1 MFIKIKIS
9 LFRFKDNF
17 LNAQFSPK
25 AALDLE
31 LTKEL
36 ESKFEPIKQQ
46 QQQLQLQKELEQQ
59 ILEKKRQ
66 QQQRQIELQVLQQ
79 QQQQQQQIQQNEA
92 ILQSP
97 KLSYTSPTPTAQQQQ
112 LISSLNRTSYV
123 SMSISILTIFILTLN
138 NDVII
143 I

>member
-1 MFIKIKIS
+1 MFIKKIS

-79 QQQQQQQIQQNEA
+79 QQQQQQIQQNET

-123 SMSISILTIFILTLN
+123 SMSISILTIYINTY
-138 NDVII
+138 
-143 I
+143 

>member
-1 MFIKIKIS
+1 MFIKKKS
-9 LFRFKDNF
+9 LFRLKNNF

-79 QQQQQQQIQQNEA
+79 QQQQQIQQNEA

-123 SMSISILTIFILTLN
+123 SMSISILTIYINTY
-138 NDVII
+138 
-143 I
+143 